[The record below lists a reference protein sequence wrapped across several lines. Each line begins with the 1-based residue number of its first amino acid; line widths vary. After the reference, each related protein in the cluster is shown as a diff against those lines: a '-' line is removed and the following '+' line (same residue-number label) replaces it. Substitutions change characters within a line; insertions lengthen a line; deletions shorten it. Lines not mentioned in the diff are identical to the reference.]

1 VARRPPLVEVVA
13 MTWLL
18 SAGVA
23 LVAAGAVAAIWV
35 VALRH
40 RETAAGVEMT
50 PPADG
55 AEVTAEPTGTGT
67 AGGSAG
73 PDRTAPAPGAP
84 VGRAGAPGVTPLPDP
99 DPYDQDAE
107 EMAAALLSQDDYL
120 PDEVERIVGRVLDCL
135 ANGQI
140 LADGGDA
147 AGALRWANRA
157 RAILADDLNP
167 AEVIEV
173 LLPYL
178 VQVAEERADDLLA
191 GVERVAGGGR

>member
-1 VARRPPLVEVVA
+1 
-13 MTWLL
+13 MTPALL
-18 SAGVA
+18 IGAA
-23 LVAAGAVAAIWV
+23 LVAADTIAAIWV

-40 RETAAGVEMT
+40 RETAAGVEG
-50 PPADG
+50 PLADG
-55 AEVTAEPTGTGT
+55 AEVTAEPNQPGA

-73 PDRTAPAPGAP
+73 PDRAAPAPGAP
-84 VGRAGAPGVTPLPDP
+84 VEGAGAPGVTPLPDP
-99 DPYDQDAE
+99 DPFDQDAE
-107 EMAAALLSQDDYL
+107 EMAAALLSQDSYL
-120 PDEVERIVGRVLDCL
+120 PDEVERIVGRALDCL

-140 LADGGDA
+140 LADSGDA

-157 RAILADDLNP
+157 REILADDLNP

-191 GVERVAGGGR
+191 GVDRVAGGGR